1 MTHQGT
7 RINIGTKLLLS
18 FLLIISVGI
27 GALYIASQGLSSY
40 QSNSAD
46 FTNRFQR
53 ILLIQDIELYSR
65 RYEVA
70 MTTLKTSPDASA
82 DVLALIAQYNNT
94 TDNVTSELQQLN
106 AVSDEVRVATSDFIT
121 TFKTYKQAINEQ
133 FVRQLQNEPSDAMLA
148 NITSQSASFNE
159 RLGQQADEVEALIE
173 KNLYNAQV
181 ILDNE
186 YQELTQFLWAAVVF
200 LIGAGILLTYGLTR
214 HIARPLSQLT
224 LVAENI
230 SKGRLPEQ
238 IEVSGRN
245 DEVGRLSF
253 AFADM
258 SAYLRELVEELND
271 GINVLAT
278 SSEEILTV
286 TTKVAAS
293 TQETATAISEIA
305 TTIEEVKQTANVSGE
320 KSKAVLESTKK
331 TRAEAQH
338 GRQSVEETLASMA
351 EIREQM
357 QAVASSI
364 MRLGEQSQAIGEI
377 VASVGELAEKSNLLG
392 VNASIEAAKAGEAGK
407 GFAIVAQEVK
417 ALADQSKDSTVQVRS
432 ILGEIQRAMNKA
444 VMLAEQSSKAVEGG
458 YEQAQTSGEVIQTLG
473 SRIEE
478 NSEIAT
484 QIVTSSQQ
492 QNIGMDQIAQAMEN
506 IRQASQDNVSG
517 AHQVDEAAKSLNQLG
532 QKLQSLAARFKL

>member
-27 GALYIASQGLSSY
+27 GALYIAGQGLASY
-40 QSNSAD
+40 QNNSAD

-53 ILLIQDIELYSR
+53 ILLVQDIELYSR

-70 MTTLKTSPDASA
+70 LAQLKTSPTESA
-82 DVLALIAQYNNT
+82 DILAQITTYNST
-94 TDNVTSELQQLN
+94 TDAVVSQLQQLN
-106 AVSDEVRVATSDFIT
+106 AQSAEVRAATNTFLT
-121 TFKTYKQAINEQ
+121 TFKTYKLAINE
-133 FVRQLQNEPSDAMLA
+133 RYIKELQANPSDATLA
-148 NITSQSASFNE
+148 TIAKQTNGFNE
-159 RLGQQADEVEALIE
+159 TLGEQANEIEALVE
-173 KNLYNAQV
+173 QNLNNAQTV
-181 ILDNE
+181 LNTE
-186 YQELTQFLWAAVVF
+186 YQGLTQFLWAAVAF
-200 LIGAGILLTYGLTR
+200 LLIAGALLTFILTR

-224 LVAENI
+224 VVAENI
-230 SKGRLPEQ
+230 SKGQLPAA
-238 IEVSGRN
+238 IEVNGRN
-245 DEVGRLSF
+245 DEVGRLAV
-253 AFADM
+253 AFGEM
-258 SAYLRELVEELND
+258 STYLRELVEELND

-286 TTKVAAS
+286 TTKVASS

-417 ALADQSKDSTVQVRS
+417 ALADQSKDSTMQVRS

-444 VMLAEQSSKAVEGG
+444 VMLAEQSSKAVESG
-458 YEQAQTSGEVIQTLG
+458 YDQAQTSGDVIQTLG
-473 SRIEE
+473 DRIEE

>member
-1 MTHQGT
+1 MTHQRT

-27 GALYIASQGLSSY
+27 GALYIAGQGLASY
-40 QSNSAD
+40 QNNSAD

-53 ILLIQDIELYSR
+53 ILLVQDIELYSR

-70 MTTLKTSPDASA
+70 LAQLKTSPTESA
-82 DVLALIAQYNNT
+82 DVLAQIATYNT
-94 TDNVTSELQQLN
+94 TTEAVVSQLQQLN
-106 AVSDEVRVATSDFIT
+106 APSADVRSATSTFLT
-121 TFKTYKQAINEQ
+121 TFKTYKLAINE
-133 FVRQLQNEPSDAMLA
+133 RYIKELQADPSDATLA
-148 NITSQSASFNE
+148 AIAKQTNGFNE
-159 RLGQQADEVEALIE
+159 ALGEQANEIEALVE
-173 KNLYNAQV
+173 QNLNNAQTV
-181 ILDNE
+181 LNTE
-186 YQELTQFLWAAVVF
+186 YQGLTQFLWAAVVF
-200 LIGAGILLTYGLTR
+200 LLIAGALLTFILTR

-224 LVAENI
+224 VVAENI
-230 SKGRLPEQ
+230 SKGQLPAA
-238 IEVSGRN
+238 IEVNGRN
-245 DEVGRLSF
+245 DEVGRLAV
-253 AFADM
+253 AFGEM
-258 SAYLRELVEELND
+258 STYLRELVEELND

-286 TTKVAAS
+286 TTKVASS

-338 GRQSVEETLASMA
+338 GRQSVDETLASMA

-417 ALADQSKDSTVQVRS
+417 ALADQSKDSTMQVRS

-444 VMLAEQSSKAVEGG
+444 VMLAEQSSKAVESG
-458 YEQAQTSGEVIQTLG
+458 YDQAQTSGDVIQTLG
-473 SRIEE
+473 DRIEE

>member
-1 MTHQGT
+1 MKHQGT

-18 FLLIISVGI
+18 FLLLISVGI
-27 GALYIASQGLSSY
+27 GALYIASQGLTSY
-40 QSNSAD
+40 QTASTD

-53 ILLIQDIELYSR
+53 ILLVQDIELYSR
-65 RYEVA
+65 RYEVSLSRFNPA
-70 MTTLKTSPDASA
+70 P
-82 DVLALIAQYNNT
+82 
-94 TDNVTSELQQLN
+94 
-106 AVSDEVRVATSDFIT
+106 
-121 TFKTYKQAINEQ
+121 EQ
-133 FVRQLQNEPSDAMLA
+133 VRQLMTQIEQYNSNTQNVVNQLNQIEGLPEVRRLTTEFIAAFETYKRSINNDFLPRLQQNSNEETVAAVTEQSNRYNQTLSDLA
-148 NITSQSASFNE
+148 DKI
-159 RLGQQADEVEALIE
+159 EVLTE
-173 KNLYNAQV
+173 KNLANAQTM
-181 ILDNE
+181 LTSE
-186 YQELTQFLWAAVVF
+186 YEGLTQFLWLAVGF
-200 LIGAGILLTYGLTR
+200 LVIAGALLTIGLTR
-214 HIARPLSQLT
+214 HIAKPLSELT

-230 SKGRLPEQ
+230 SKGQLPAQ
-238 IEVSGRN
+238 VAISNRN
-245 DEVGRLSF
+245 DEVGRLAN
-253 AFADM
+253 AFSDM
-258 SAYLRELVEELND
+258 SLYLRELVEELNE

-286 TTKVAAS
+286 TTKVASS

-444 VMLAEQSSKAVEGG
+444 VMLAEQSSKAVDSG
-458 YEQAQTSGEVIQTLG
+458 YEQAQTSGDVIQTLG
-473 SRIEE
+473 ARIEE

-517 AHQVDEAAKSLNQLG
+517 AHQVDDAAKSLNQLG

>member
-18 FLLIISVGI
+18 FLLIITVGI
-27 GALYIASQGLSSY
+27 GALYIAGQGLASY

-53 ILLIQDIELYSR
+53 ILLVQDIELYSR
-65 RYEVA
+65 RYEISLA
-70 MTTLKTSPDASA
+70 QLKAAPQESKDIL
-82 DVLALIAQYNNT
+82 VQIAAYNTT
-94 TDNVTSELQQLN
+94 TDNVVSQLQELRGGPDVQAATN
-106 AVSDEVRVATSDFIT
+106 DFVS
-121 TFKTYKQAINEQ
+121 TFKTFKQAINDQ
-133 FVRQLQNEPSDAMLA
+133 FVRDLQANPSDAALA
-148 NITSQSASFNE
+148 AITKQTNSFNAT
-159 RLGQQADEVEALIE
+159 LGEQANRIEALVE
-173 KNLYNAQV
+173 QNLNNAQTV
-181 ILDNE
+181 LNDE
-186 YQELTQFLWAAVVF
+186 YQGLTQFLWAAVVF
-200 LIGAGILLTYGLTR
+200 LVVAGALLTYGLTR

-224 LVAENI
+224 VVAENI
-230 SKGRLPEQ
+230 SRGQLPAA
-238 IEVSGRN
+238 IEVNGRN
-245 DEVGRLSF
+245 DEVGRLAV
-253 AFADM
+253 AFGEM
-258 SAYLRELVEELND
+258 STYLRELVEELND

-417 ALADQSKDSTVQVRS
+417 ALADQSKDSTMQVRS

-444 VMLAEQSSKAVEGG
+444 VMLAEQSSKAVESG
-458 YEQAQTSGEVIQTLG
+458 YDQAQTSGDVIQTLG
-473 SRIEE
+473 ARIEE

-517 AHQVDEAAKSLNQLG
+517 AHQVDDAAKSLNQLG

>member
-18 FLLIISVGI
+18 FMLIVGVSV
-27 GALYIASQGLSSY
+27 GALYIASQGLASY
-40 QSNSAD
+40 QGNSAD
-46 FTNRFQR
+46 FTNRFLR
-53 ILLIQDIELYSR
+53 ILLVQDIELYSR

-70 MTTLKTSPDASA
+70 LAKLKTTPTASIE
-82 DVLALIAQYNNT
+82 VLAQINTYNNT
-94 TDNVTSELQQLN
+94 TENVLAEFQQLT
-106 AVSDEVRVATSDFIT
+106 ASAEVQSATNKFIT
-121 TFKTYKQAINEQ
+121 TFRTYQQAVNDQ
-133 FVRQLQNEPSDAMLA
+133 FIAQLQADPSDATLA
-148 NITSQSASFNE
+148 AIATQTSAFNE
-159 RLGQQADEVEALIE
+159 QLGQQANEVEALIE
-173 KNLYNAQV
+173 QNLYDAQG
-181 ILDNE
+181 ILDAE
-186 YQELTQFLWAAVVF
+186 YQGLTQVLWAAVIF
-200 LIGAGILLTYGLTR
+200 LILAGVALTYGLAR

-224 LVAENI
+224 VVAENI
-230 SKGRLPEQ
+230 SKGQLPAQ
-238 IEVSGRN
+238 IETSNRN

-253 AFADM
+253 AFAEM
-258 SAYLRELVEELND
+258 STYLRELVEELND

-444 VMLAEQSSKAVEGG
+444 VMLAEQSSKAVESG
-458 YEQAQTSGEVIQTLG
+458 YDQAQTSGDVIQTLG

>member
-27 GALYIASQGLSSY
+27 GALYVSGQGLASY
-40 QSNSAD
+40 QTNSAD
-46 FTNRFQR
+46 FTNRFHR
-53 ILLIQDIELYSR
+53 ILLVQDIEIYSR
-65 RYEVA
+65 RYEVTLA
-70 MTTLKTSPDASA
+70 QLKTTPSASA
-82 DVLALIAQYNNT
+82 DLLAQIATYNNT
-94 TDNVTSELQQLN
+94 TDSIISELQQLN
-106 AVSDEVRVATSDFIT
+106 AASDVRAATNAFIT
-121 TFKTYKQAINEQ
+121 TFKTFKRAVNEQ
-133 FVRQLQNEPSDAMLA
+133 FVAQLQTDPSDAILA
-148 NITSQSASFNE
+148 TITTQTNAFNQK
-159 RLGQQADEVEALIE
+159 LGQQADEIESLIE
-173 KNLYNAQV
+173 QNLYNAQV
-181 ILDNE
+181 VLENE
-186 YQELTQFLWAAVVF
+186 YQSLTQFLWIAVVF
-200 LIGAGILLTYGLTR
+200 LVTAGVLLTYGLTR

-224 LVAENI
+224 IIAENI
-230 SKGRLPEQ
+230 SKGKLPEHVD
-238 IEVSGRN
+238 VSSRN

-253 AFADM
+253 AFAEM
-258 SAYLRELVEELND
+258 SIYLRELVEELNA

-338 GRQSVEETLASMA
+338 GRQSVEETLTSMV

-407 GFAIVAQEVK
+407 GFAVVAQEVK

-444 VMLAEQSSKAVEGG
+444 VMLAEQSSKAVESG
-458 YEQAQTSGEVIQTLG
+458 YEQAQTSGSVIQTLG
-473 SRIEE
+473 TRIEE

-492 QNIGMDQIAQAMEN
+492 QNVGMDQIAQAMEN

-532 QKLQSLAARFKL
+532 QKLQILAARFKL

>member
-1 MTHQGT
+1 MTHQST

-27 GALYIASQGLSSY
+27 GALYIASQGLASY
-40 QSNSAD
+40 QTNSAD

-53 ILLIQDIELYSR
+53 ILLVQDIELYSR

-70 MTTLKTSPDASA
+70 LAELGANPAA
-82 DVLALIAQYNNT
+82 ERDVRTRVNDYNSI
-94 TDNVTSELQQLN
+94 TDGITAELQQLV
-106 AVSDEVRVATSDFIT
+106 AGPEVKTATADFLRVFADFKRT
-121 TFKTYKQAINEQ
+121 
-133 FVRQLQNEPSDAMLA
+133 V
-148 NITSQSASFNE
+148 NE
-159 RLGQQADEVEALIE
+159 RLLPQIVANPGSATMADISAQTTTFDNALEQQANKIEALTE
-173 KNLYNAQV
+173 QNLYNAQV
-181 ILDNE
+181 VLNQE
-186 YQELTQFLWAAVVF
+186 YQALTNFLWAAVGF
-200 LIGAGILLTYGLTR
+200 LVVAGALLTYGLTR

-224 LVAENI
+224 EVAENI
-230 SKGRLPEQ
+230 SKGQLPEK
-238 IEVSGRN
+238 IHVGTRS
-245 DEVGRLSF
+245 DEVGRLGF
-253 AFADM
+253 AFAEM
-258 SAYLRELVEELND
+258 SSYLRKLVEDLND

-278 SSEEILTV
+278 SSEEILAV
-286 TTKVAAS
+286 TNKVAAS

-444 VMLAEQSSKAVEGG
+444 VMLAEQSSKAVDSGF
-458 YEQAQTSGEVIQTLG
+458 EQAQTSGDVIQTLG
-473 SRIEE
+473 ARIEE